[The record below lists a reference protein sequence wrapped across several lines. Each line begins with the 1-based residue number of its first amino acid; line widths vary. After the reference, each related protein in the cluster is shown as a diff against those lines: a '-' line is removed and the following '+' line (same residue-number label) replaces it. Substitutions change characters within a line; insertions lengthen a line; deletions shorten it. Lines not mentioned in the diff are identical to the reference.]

1 MQKQEFYPE
10 GSEIELTQPSLVLIR
25 RGQVELLMEGKT
37 PQIVEEGEF
46 CGEETILGQQRRFLV
61 RAVKDSRVYKIS
73 DSELLRE
80 IPIVRWKLLER
91 SEQRSSAFWLEA

>member
-1 MQKQEFYPE
+1 M
-10 GSEIELTQPSLVLIR
+10 LIR

-37 PQIVEEGEF
+37 PLVVEEGEF
-46 CGEETILGQQRRFLV
+46 CGEETILGQQRHFLIK
-61 RAVKDSRVYKIS
+61 AVKDSRVYKIG

-91 SEQRSSAFWLEA
+91 SEQRSSAFWLGA

>member
-1 MQKQEFYPE
+1 MYAE
-10 GSEIELTQPSLVLIR
+10 GSEKQLPKPDLVLKP
-25 RGQVELLMEGKT
+25 RGQIELLMEEKT
-37 PQIVEEGEF
+37 QQNVEEGEF
-46 CGEETILGQQRRFLV
+46 CGEETILGQQRRFLM

>member
-1 MQKQEFYPE
+1 M
-10 GSEIELTQPSLVLIR
+10 
-25 RGQVELLMEGKT
+25 
-37 PQIVEEGEF
+37 
-46 CGEETILGQQRRFLV
+46 